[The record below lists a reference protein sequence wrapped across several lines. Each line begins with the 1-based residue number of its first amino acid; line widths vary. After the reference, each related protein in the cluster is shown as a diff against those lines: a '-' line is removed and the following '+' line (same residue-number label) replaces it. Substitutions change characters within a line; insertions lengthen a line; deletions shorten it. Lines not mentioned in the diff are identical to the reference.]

1 MAIWFKLFSH
11 PNIFFFFQKK
21 IPPALPA
28 RGNSVITTVPSLS
41 PRSSI
46 TSIEKTGNKD
56 SEQTSVDSRKDDKT
70 NCDTE
75 QPPTCEKIIHTG
87 SEKSQVDEK
96 HSKAEGS
103 NLNSSPDIV
112 NSTSKK
118 VYKTEMI

>member
-1 MAIWFKLFSH
+1 MKEEFLNTIIESQEKRQAIVYLLNIDNHDEKILY
-11 PNIFFFFQKK
+11 PN
-21 IPPALPA
+21 
-28 RGNSVITTVPSLS
+28 
-41 PRSSI
+41 
-46 TSIEKTGNKD
+46 EKTGNKD
-56 SEQTSVDSRKDDKT
+56 SQQTSVDTGKNDKT

-75 QPPTCEKIIHTG
+75 QPPTREKIIHTG

>member
-1 MAIWFKLFSH
+1 M
-11 PNIFFFFQKK
+11 
-21 IPPALPA
+21 PA

-46 TSIEKTGNKD
+46 GSIDKTGNKD
-56 SEQTSVDSRKDDKT
+56 SEQTSVDSGKNDKI

-75 QPPTCEKIIHTG
+75 QPPMCEKVIHTG
-87 SEKSQVDEK
+87 SEKSQMDEK
-96 HSKAEGS
+96 HPKAKGS

>member
-1 MAIWFKLFSH
+1 M
-11 PNIFFFFQKK
+11 
-21 IPPALPA
+21 
-28 RGNSVITTVPSLS
+28 ITTVPSLS

-46 TSIEKTGNKD
+46 SSIEKTGNKD
-56 SEQTSVDSRKDDKT
+56 SEQTSVDSGKNDKL

-75 QPPTCEKIIHTG
+75 QPPTCEKIIHTD

>member
-1 MAIWFKLFSH
+1 M
-11 PNIFFFFQKK
+11 
-21 IPPALPA
+21 
-28 RGNSVITTVPSLS
+28 S

-46 TSIEKTGNKD
+46 TSIEKTGHKD
-56 SEQTSVDSRKDDKT
+56 SEQTSVDSGKNDKT

-118 VYKTEMI
+118 VYKTEMIWFSSQQFQWKVIVFLLFTQDALR